1 VSILP
6 GQSIQAAV
14 NANGLGTT
22 YLIKAGRHIRQS
34 VLPKSG
40 DAFRCEPGAIL
51 DGENLTAHAFT
62 RSGGDPDNVRIVGCV
77 IERYAPPAQMGAI
90 LAGGHAASDA
100 TSGWIV
106 DSTEVRNNTNL
117 GIRLG
122 HRMKVRWSYV
132 HHNGTLG
139 IGGVG
144 DDILVE
150 STEIAYNNPSGAG
163 LGFESGGTK
172 FVLTNRLTL
181 RGNFVHHNQ
190 GPGLWLDI
198 DNDAALIEQN
208 RVEDNLQE
216 GIVEEIS
223 YSAVIRYN
231 TVRRNGLGDSRR
243 TSWLWGAGIGIH
255 ASGGSGVEIYGNV
268 LEGNAHGIAL
278 IQQNRACGE
287 GGGRCLRGPYLV
299 QNVYVHDNTVT
310 LGSGSLS
317 AAGGVQDVGDP
328 AIFTSRNNR
337 FMNNTYALGGKANP
351 FAWMNGWPTAAGW
364 RAYGQ
369 DLTGSFTP

>member
-1 VSILP
+1 
-6 GQSIQAAV
+6 
-14 NANGLGTT
+14 
-22 YLIKAGRHIRQS
+22 
-34 VLPKSG
+34 
-40 DAFRCEPGAIL
+40 
-51 DGENLTAHAFT
+51 
-62 RSGGDPDNVRIVGCV
+62 
-77 IERYAPPAQMGAI
+77 MGAI
-90 LAGGHAASDA
+90 LAGGHAASDG

-122 HRMKVRWSYV
+122 HGMKVRWSYV

-208 RVEDNLQE
+208 RVEDNMQE

-223 YSAVIRYN
+223 YSAIIRNN

-278 IQQNRACGE
+278 LQQARGT
-287 GGGRCLRGPYLV
+287 GRLGAYLV

-310 LGSGSLS
+310 LGAGSLTG
-317 AAGGVQDVGDP
+317 AGGVQDIGDLTF
-328 AIFTSRNNR
+328 FTGRNNR
-337 FMNNTYALGGKANP
+337 FVHNTYILGGKANP

-364 RAYGQ
+364 RGYGQ